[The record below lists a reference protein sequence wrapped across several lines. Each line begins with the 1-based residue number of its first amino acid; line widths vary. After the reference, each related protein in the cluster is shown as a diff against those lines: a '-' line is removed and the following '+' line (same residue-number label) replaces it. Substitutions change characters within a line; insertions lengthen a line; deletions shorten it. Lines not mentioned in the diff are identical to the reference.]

1 MNYISCALAEKHIV
15 AEQLGKC
22 FVRDSL
28 VGGLLITLFSSALLG
43 YFSHLPSALVL
54 LFCFLS
60 LLFLICLKEHSSPN
74 PNKIFKILNVVIQQ
88 QVLAITNR

>member
-28 VGGLLITLFSSALLG
+28 VEGLLITLFSRALLG
-43 YFSHLPSALVL
+43 YSSHLPSARVL

-60 LLFLICLKEHSSPN
+60 LFLICLKEHSSPN
-74 PNKIFKILNVVIQQ
+74 PNKIFKILNLVIQQ
-88 QVLAITNR
+88 QVLAINNR

>member
-1 MNYISCALAEKHIV
+1 LAEKHIV

-28 VGGLLITLFSSALLG
+28 VEGLPITLFVRALLG
-43 YFSHLPSALVL
+43 YVSRSQSALL
-54 LFCFLS
+54 SLFCFLW

-74 PNKIFKILNVVIQQ
+74 PDEIFKILDLVNRQQ
-88 QVLAITNR
+88 ILAITHR